1 MQNGI
6 CGGIS
11 REHVEVTPPQ
21 SRSTLSLHY
30 GRRLRQGGVAATAAK
45 PHHSPGPVHR
55 RRVPAGRPSKS
66 SPASGREAVHRL
78 YQEAGLVAAAAGLES
93 AE

>member
-55 RRVPAGRPSKS
+55 RRVYRPGDRPNLALQAAGRPSI
-66 SPASGREAVHRL
+66 ACIRRQVW
-78 YQEAGLVAAAAGLES
+78 
-93 AE
+93 